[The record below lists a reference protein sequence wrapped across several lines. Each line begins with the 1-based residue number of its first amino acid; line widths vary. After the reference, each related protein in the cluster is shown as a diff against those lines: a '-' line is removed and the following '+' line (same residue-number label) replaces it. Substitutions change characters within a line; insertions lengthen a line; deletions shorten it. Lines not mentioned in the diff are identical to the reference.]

1 MDEITAPLLIIYVAP
16 FNDPELLATLR
27 DTNSHAAHPEQL

>member
-1 MDEITAPLLIIYVAP
+1 MDEDTEPLLFVSVAP